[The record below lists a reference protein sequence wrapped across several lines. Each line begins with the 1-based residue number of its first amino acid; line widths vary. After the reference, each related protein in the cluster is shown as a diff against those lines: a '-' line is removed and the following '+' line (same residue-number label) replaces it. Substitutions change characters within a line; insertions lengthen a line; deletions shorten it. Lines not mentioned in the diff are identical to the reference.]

1 MDRVV
6 EISNISTSIVLT
18 CMAYGAESYYW
29 LKDNQLQKNYPN
41 TVDNM
46 TGNLV
51 LVNLMPSD
59 AGRYQCVA
67 KNSYGEIVS
76 DYAKLTINSMT

>member
-29 LKDNQLQKNYPN
+29 LKDNQPQKIHP
-41 TVDNM
+41 TTLGNM

-51 LVNLMPSD
+51 LINVIPSD
-59 AGRYQCVA
+59 TGRYQCVA
-67 KNSYGEIVS
+67 KNSYGATAS
-76 DYAKLTINSMT
+76 DYAKLIINGMM